1 MRFFDREDESAEL
14 RRIRD
19 LSERSSRFTVLTGR
33 RRVGKT
39 ELVRHALGDRPYVYW
54 YVTRSVEKSLVATFQ
69 EAAESVLGVRLP
81 ARVDSFIP
89 LFTWIMEEATR
100 RPVTLVI
107 DEFQEFTRVNSSIF
121 SEMAAVWDR
130 LHKSA
135 RINLVVSGSINRLM
149 NLIFFDEGE
158 PLYGRNTG
166 KICLQPFRI
175 SVLKEILSEYAPKG
189 RYKPEDLLAL
199 WSLTGGVARYVEQF
213 MDEGA
218 VSAKAMLDSAFRHS
232 SPILDEGKVVLIQEF
247 GKDYGTYFSILAAVA
262 SGRTS
267 YGEIKNEIGMEPGAY
282 LDKLERDYGILER
295 KLPLNASPKV
305 KNGLYKIEDR
315 FFRFWFRFV
324 YRYQY
329 LIESG
334 RFSELRTIVDR
345 DFTTYSGESLESYFR
360 AKFLETENYTRTGG
374 WWDRKGE
381 NEIDIVAEDEI
392 GKRLDFFEVK
402 RDVRDIRLGSLES
415 KSAAFFDKNG
425 SRDGEWAVRYVG
437 LSLKDM

>member
-1 MRFFDREDESAEL
+1 MRFFDREEETAEL

-39 ELVRHALGDRPYVYW
+39 ELILHALGDRPYIYW
-54 YVTRSVEKSLVATFQ
+54 YVTRGVEKSLVATFQ
-69 EAAESVLGVRLP
+69 EAAEAVLGIRLP
-81 ARVDSFIP
+81 ARVETFSA
-89 LFTWIMEEATR
+89 LFAWVMEQSER
-100 RPVTLVI
+100 RHVTLVI
-107 DEFQEFTRVNSSIF
+107 DEFQEFTRINPAIF

-130 LHKSA
+130 LHKKA

-149 NLIFFDEGE
+149 NLIFFDDGE

-166 KICLQPFRI
+166 KIRLMPFRI
-175 SVLKEILSEYAPKG
+175 SVLKEILKAHSSRHKY
-189 RYKPEDLLAL
+189 RSEDLLTL
-199 WSLTGGVARYVEQF
+199 WTLTGGVARYVEQF
-213 MDEGA
+213 MDDGA
-218 VSAKAMLDSAFRHS
+218 VTSAAMLDSALRHS

-262 SGRTS
+262 NGRTS
-267 YGEIKNEIGMEPGAY
+267 YGEIKNELGLEPGAY

-295 KLPLNASPKV
+295 KVPFNASPKG
-305 KNGLYKIEDR
+305 KAGQYKIEDR

-324 YRYQY
+324 YKYQY

-334 RFSELRTIVDR
+334 RFQELRAIVER

-360 AKFLETENYTRTGG
+360 ALFLEREHYTRIGG

-381 NEIDIVAEDEI
+381 NEIDLIAENELE
-392 GKRLDFFEVK
+392 RQLDFFEIK
-402 RDVRDIRLGSLES
+402 RDARDIRLPSLDFKTRAYFE
-415 KSAAFFDKNG
+415 KNG
-425 SRDGEWAVRYVG
+425 LCKEGWTVRRQG
-437 LSLKDM
+437 LSLSDM